1 MSDPHEDLVARNRA
15 AHDAHQA
22 EIARLAS
29 EDPNAGKPE
38 VFPEDQAVLDAKKVV
53 ADAQA
58 DLVAV
63 MQAAYHA
70 GVRRAEEA
78 LHKAAADAEAE
89 TAREEADRQAA
100 VDNARPQPIDVV
112 YDDEVRGGQLVGKPP
127 LTPMPVQAKPYVK
140 PPVPAY
146 VRPAPVQAKPEFV
159 QGT

>member
-1 MSDPHEDLVARNRA
+1 MDPHEDLVARNRA

-22 EIARLAS
+22 DIARLAS
-29 EDPNAGKPE
+29 ENPDAGKVE

-58 DLVAV
+58 DLIAV

-78 LHKAAADAEAE
+78 LAKAAADAEAE

-100 VDNARPQPIDVV
+100 INNVRLQPTNAEANVNEGPHEGR
-112 YDDEVRGGQLVGKPP
+112 PP

-140 PPVPAY
+140 PPIPEY
-146 VRPAPVQAKPEFV
+146 VKPQVQARPNPEFV

>member
-29 EDPNAGKPE
+29 ENPDAGKVE

-58 DLVAV
+58 DLIAV

-70 GVRRAEEA
+70 GVRRADEA

-89 TAREEADRQAA
+89 RVREEADSQAA
-100 VDNARPQPIDVV
+100 VDNARPLS
-112 YDDEVRGGQLVGKPP
+112 DEQLRSQELEGRPP

-140 PPVPAY
+140 PPIPEYIKPAQ
-146 VRPAPVQAKPEFV
+146 VQGRPAFV